1 MREKQNPVSPSP
13 GRQTASRR
21 NCEHASMCHR
31 DMERSHNR
39 RLERQLDAMQ
49 EISGISYWVFDMVS
63 GKISWSRQ
71 IFSLLKHAD
80 TSGFPDFHEFLA
92 FYLPEDSLLF
102 RKSLVLAVRDR
113 EKQEFE
119 MHAFLSNGEAARHR
133 CTMIPDTDGNG
144 EILAVLGYLQ
154 DITTGFH
161 RGKDHENPFPDA
173 KLVGRQPLSGL
184 LPICSH
190 CKKVRDDHGAWKQ
203 IETYLTERSNVFFSH
218 GICPECLTIHYS
230 EYFPL
235 GVSTMH
241 DTEE

>member
-1 MREKQNPVSPSP
+1 MQEKQNPVSPSP
-13 GRQTASRR
+13 ERQTASRHT
-21 NCEHASMCHR
+21 CEHASLCHR
-31 DMERSHNR
+31 DREMSHNR
-39 RLERQLDAMQ
+39 RLERQLDAIQ
-49 EISGISYWVFDMVS
+49 EISGIVYWVFDMFS
-63 GKISWSRQ
+63 GRISWSRQ

-92 FYLPEDSLLF
+92 FYMPEDSLLF

-113 EKQEFE
+113 KKQEFE
-119 MHAFLSNGEAARHR
+119 MHASLSNGEAAWHR
-133 CTMIPDTDGNG
+133 CTMIPDTDGDE

-154 DITTGFH
+154 DITAGCRH
-161 RGKDHENPFPDA
+161 GQDHPKPVQDTA
-173 KLVGRQPLSGL
+173 LVGRQSLSGL

-190 CKKVRDDHGAWKQ
+190 CKKVRDDQGAWKQ
-203 IETYLTERSNVFFSH
+203 IETYLTERSNLFFSH